1 MTQVTVR
8 KVDDDVVAA
17 AKAQAA
23 ERGVSMNTVLVE
35 ALRKQLGTPEKP
47 KTNGLEQFAGDSADL
62 FDEKWEKFLNEDL
75 MEIHPD
81 DWK

>member
-1 MTQVTVR
+1 MTQLTVR
-8 KVDDDVVAA
+8 RVEESWVAKAKAEAA
-17 AKAQAA
+17 A
-23 ERGVSMNTVLVE
+23 RGVSMNTVLVE
-35 ALRKQLGTPEKP
+35 ALKEKFGDSGKA
-47 KTNGLEQFAGDSADL
+47 KTNGLEKFAGDSADL